1 MTSSQLV
8 LNNSILV
15 IIALIVVGVKVK
27 HHWIAYKASNDLRV
41 LAAITELRKSQE
53 FDIGNGIELN
63 QGLFG
68 YIPRLIMERKSQ
80 IALNSLLQ
88 EFGYKGLK
96 LPLFVYYYAQQD
108 LGRFRYIVV
117 SGSKYQTF
125 NKMNFQYNVKYLLI
139 YGAVGVFAFLLF
151 SVALQNSVGQ

>member
-15 IIALIVVGVKVK
+15 MVALIVLGVKVK
-27 HHWIAYKASNDLRV
+27 HHWIAYRASNDLQV

-68 YIPRLIMERKSQ
+68 YIPRLIMDRKSQ
-80 IALNSLLQ
+80 IALGLLLKG
-88 EFGYKGLK
+88 FSYKGLM

-108 LGRFRYIVV
+108 LARFRYIVK
-117 SGSKYQTF
+117 SGSKYQNF
-125 NKMNFQYNVKYLLI
+125 HKMSFQHNVKWLLI
-139 YGAVGVFAFLLF
+139 YGAVGILAVLLF
-151 SVALQNSVGQ
+151 SFVLQNSVGQ

>member
-15 IIALIVVGVKVK
+15 IVALIVVGVKVK

-41 LAAITELRKSQE
+41 LSAITELRNSQE
-53 FDIGNGIELN
+53 FDIGNSIALN

-68 YIPRLIMERKSQ
+68 YFPRLIMERRSQ

-88 EFGYKGLK
+88 GFGYKGLK

-125 NKMNFQYNVKYLLI
+125 NKMNFQHNLKCLLI
-139 YGAVGVFAFLLF
+139 YGVVGVFAFLLF